1 MVEYE
6 YEHVN
11 EFPIY
16 KTLFENVMHD
26 NAEQYYSI
34 CDDTIKSLSHISL
47 EHKKIF
53 LFFLRGLIYVYNK
66 FQNSEYNNN
75 IDVHKICEYLNYVL
89 NDQIKNIWGYSYNAS
104 KLFDKVKSSIKKHIP
119 KFSVCEREIK
129 DINVDVLNN
138 LNDLERLYNIFN
150 KQIHSHSTKNSQ
162 HCDYAKECINLYNKK
177 IIPCYFHKNTDF
189 CKALI
194 KFKDF
199 YNKYVPPDNECPALK
214 DLVLYTGSVNT
225 DTEISKKKTTE
236 IKKII
241 EETEAT
247 ESFINVQ
254 IRTEDEKSPEVLN
267 DISTPLEYKNFT
279 DIMNMPYNE
288 EGNSNLV
295 ALHASYNGQTTSK
308 INEYLIE
315 YNSM

>member
-1 MVEYE
+1 M
-6 YEHVN
+6 N

-75 IDVHKICEYLNYVL
+75 IHVHKICEYLNYVL

-129 DINVDVLNN
+129 DINVDILNN
-138 LNDLERLYNIFN
+138 INDLERLYNIFN
-150 KQIHSHSTKNSQ
+150 KQIHSHFTKDSQ
-162 HCDYAKECINLYNKK
+162 DCKYAKECIDLYNKK

-189 CKALI
+189 CNALI
-194 KFKDF
+194 KFREF
-199 YNKYVPPDNECPALK
+199 YKKYVPRDNECLALK
-214 DLVLYTGSVNT
+214 DPVLYTGSVNT
-225 DTEISKKKTTE
+225 DKEILKEKTTE
-236 IKKII
+236 MEKIT

-247 ESFINVQ
+247 VATVATETSVNVQ
-254 IRTEDEKSPEVLN
+254 IRTEDEKSPEILN
-267 DISTPLEYKNFT
+267 DTSIPLEYKNFT
-279 DIMNMPYNE
+279 GYSFLLMIFPVLFFLYKVKKNFN
-288 EGNSNLV
+288 
-295 ALHASYNGQTTSK
+295 
-308 INEYLIE
+308 
-315 YNSM
+315 